1 MNRLFKHLL
10 LLTIAFYASYY
21 GLGDGFAGRTMAN
34 GQPMNPEAMTCAS
47 WHYPLGTR
55 LEVSHGNKTI
65 TVEVT
70 DRGGLHHIDL
80 SAGAFKQLAPLSRG
94 IIKVKVRRNIDQ

>member
-1 MNRLFKHLL
+1 MKKRCKIILL
-10 LLTIAFYASYY
+10 AVIIAYASYY
-21 GLGDGFAGRTMAN
+21 GEGDGFTWKTMAN

-70 DRGGLHHIDL
+70 DRGGLHHLDL
-80 SAGAFKQLAPLSRG
+80 SAGAFKSLAPLSRG
-94 IIKVKVRRNIDQ
+94 IIKVKVRSK